1 MRSPTRELKNRFA
14 TKSQSMVTTYAKT
27 NTTLLAATNM
37 DSTTVAYFVTHPLI
51 TNSQLPLKVILVQDV
66 MNADFIVRVIHAEKR
81 Y

>member
-1 MRSPTRELKNRFA
+1 
-14 TKSQSMVTTYAKT
+14 
-27 NTTLLAATNM
+27 
-37 DSTTVAYFVTHPLI
+37 LI